1 MSVLSFAVPFR
12 RVCLA
17 TALVLF
23 ASLAAS
29 AQFDAGT
36 ITGLVT
42 DPSGAAVAHATIAVT
57 NIGTGF
63 QKTLQ
68 TDARGGFT
76 ASSLPIGNYTVAAK
90 TSGFAEAQSQTLV
103 LSAGATVNVNLSL
116 SVEAAKETV
125 EVTGTTTTVDSG
137 SSTAGTTLNS
147 TQLSNLPV
155 NGRDVTD
162 FLEIAPGSV
171 NSIGPF
177 SGKRQRTGEL
187 SYRSEYDSGWAVR
200 RTRRY

>member
-1 MSVLSFAVPFR
+1 MSELSFPLPLR
-12 RVCLA
+12 RLFLA
-17 TALVLF
+17 IVVI
-23 ASLAAS
+23 SLGSILAS
-29 AQFDAGT
+29 AQFDAGA

-42 DPSGAAVAHATIAVT
+42 DPSGAAVAHATITVT
-57 NIGTGF
+57 NVGTGF
-63 QKTLQ
+63 HKTLQ
-68 TDARGGFT
+68 TDGRGGFT

-90 TSGFAEAQSQTLV
+90 MSGFAEAQSQTLV

-155 NGRDVTD
+155 NGRDVTN
-162 FLEIAPGSV
+162 FLEIAPG
-171 NSIGPF
+171 
-177 SGKRQRTGEL
+177 
-187 SYRSEYDSGWAVR
+187 
-200 RTRRY
+200 